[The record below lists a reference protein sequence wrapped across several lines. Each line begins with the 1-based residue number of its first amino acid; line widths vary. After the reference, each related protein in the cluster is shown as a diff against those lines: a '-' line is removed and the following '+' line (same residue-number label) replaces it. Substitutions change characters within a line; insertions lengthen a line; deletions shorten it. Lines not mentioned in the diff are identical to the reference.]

1 MKNLLNKL
9 ETAIWWEDVAG
20 VIHNDG
26 SLPSGLS
33 GDVTGLSGDL
43 TGLRGNVTGLSGDV
57 TYLRGK
63 VTGLS
68 GDVTGLRGDVTG
80 LSGNVTDC
88 ELTPEDRANGVD
100 ISTLV
105 GDGL

>member
-26 SLPSGLS
+26 SLPSGL
-33 GDVTGLSGDL
+33 
-43 TGLRGNVTGLSGDV
+43 R
-57 TYLRGK
+57 
-63 VTGLS
+63 
-68 GDVTGLRGDVTG
+68 GDVTGLR
-80 LSGNVTDC
+80 GNVTDC